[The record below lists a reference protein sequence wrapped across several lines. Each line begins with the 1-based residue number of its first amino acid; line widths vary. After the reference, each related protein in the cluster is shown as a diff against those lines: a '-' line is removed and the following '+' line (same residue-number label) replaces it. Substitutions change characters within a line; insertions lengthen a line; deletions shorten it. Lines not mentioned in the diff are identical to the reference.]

1 MRDAQG
7 NGVSRFLPFATDE
20 GESQPVGDPARR
32 AWENLDLRE
41 IA

>member
-20 GESQPVGDPARR
+20 GESQPVGA
-32 AWENLDLRE
+32 LRVAHGKTL
-41 IA
+41 I